1 MIRSESR
8 NTLTILV
15 VEDEALI
22 RMGIVDA
29 LEHAGVTV
37 IEASNADE
45 AIRALETRRDIA
57 LVFTDIDMPGSMDG
71 LRLAACIRDRWPP
84 VRLIV
89 TSGHVAV
96 KEEDL
101 PPGGRFFRKPYSA
114 PEILRA
120 MAEMTRSGA

>member
-1 MIRSESR
+1 MVTDRD
-8 NTLTILV
+8 TLTVLV

-29 LEHAGVTV
+29 LEAAGVTV

-45 AIRALETRRDIA
+45 AIQALETRKDIE

-96 KEEDL
+96 KDEDL
-101 PPGGRFFRKPYSA
+101 PSGGRFFRKPYSA
-114 PEILRA
+114 PDVVRA
-120 MAEMTRSGA
+120 VAEMTRGGT